1 MDYTDKR
8 YTMANLNQTVNWL
21 CPSLVSIVTIGVYQL
36 FNDTFNI
43 STMLIGLSIFS
54 KLQGPVRML
63 PNVINSILETT
74 VSLKRIEDFLKQ
86 PDINKDLVKRGN
98 YNENESNS

>member
-1 MDYTDKR
+1 M
-8 YTMANLNQTVNWL
+8 
-21 CPSLVSIVTIGVYQL
+21 
-36 FNDTFNI
+36 FNDSFNI

-63 PNVINSILETT
+63 PNIINQNLETR

-86 PDINKDLVKRGN
+86 PDIDTDLTKRGN
-98 YNENESNS
+98 YDERGGYTIKIDGGYFSRGVKQKRNQDEIYLGKNLKK